1 MDKIKIAVFAS
12 GNGSNAENICKY
24 FAASGTA
31 EVSLILCNNPG
42 AYVLHRA
49 ENLNV
54 PAVVFDGKQLED
66 GTVLSLLR
74 DNGIGF
80 VVLAGFLK
88 KIPDAIVYE
97 YENRIVNI
105 HPSLLPKYGGKGM
118 YGDRVHE
125 AVFAA
130 KEKQSG
136 ITIHY
141 LNERYDE
148 GNIIFQKTCDIVGN
162 DTPATIAAKVHALE
176 YECYPQVI
184 DAVISRLKDNNAR
197 NK

>member
-12 GNGSNAENICKY
+12 GNGSNAENLCNY
-24 FAASGTA
+24 FCDSNKA
-31 EVSLILCNNPG
+31 EVSLILCNKAG
-42 AYVLHRA
+42 AKVLDRA
-49 ENLNV
+49 KRLGV
-54 PAVVFDGKQLED
+54 QSVLFTKED
-66 GTVLSLLR
+66 LLGGGVLKILSES
-74 DNGIGF
+74 GIDF
-80 VVLAGFLK
+80 IVLAGFMQ
-88 KIPDAIVYE
+88 KIPDEILAAYPD
-97 YENRIVNI
+97 RIVNI

-118 YGDRVHE
+118 YGDKVHE

-148 GNIIFQKTCDIVGN
+148 GNIIFQKTCDIVEN

>member
-1 MDKIKIAVFAS
+1 MDKIKIAIFAS
-12 GNGSNAENICKY
+12 GSGTNAENICEY
-24 FAASGTA
+24 FKDSDTA
-31 EVSLILCNNPG
+31 EVVLILSNKAD
-42 AYVLHRA
+42 AYVLQRA
-49 ENLNV
+49 KRLDV
-54 PAVVFDGKQLED
+54 PSCVFSKSQLLD
-66 GTVLSLLR
+66 GTVLDILQ
-74 DNGIGF
+74 DNQIGF
-80 VVLAGFLK
+80 VVLAGFLQ
-88 KIPDAIVYE
+88 KIPDEIVSAFE
-97 YENRIVNI
+97 HRIVNI

-148 GNIIFQKTCDIVGN
+148 GNIIFQKTCDIVEN

>member
-1 MDKIKIAVFAS
+1 MDKIKIAIFAS
-12 GNGSNAENICKY
+12 GSGTNAENICEY
-24 FAASGTA
+24 FKDSDTA
-31 EVSLILCNNPG
+31 EVVLILSNKAD
-42 AYVLHRA
+42 AYVLQRA
-49 ENLNV
+49 KRLDV
-54 PAVVFDGKQLED
+54 PSCVFSKSQLLD
-66 GTVLSLLR
+66 GTVLDILQ
-74 DNGIGF
+74 DNQIGF
-80 VVLAGFLK
+80 VVLAGFLQ
-88 KIPDAIVYE
+88 KIPDEIVSAFE
-97 YENRIVNI
+97 HRIVNI

-148 GNIIFQKTCDIVGN
+148 GSIIFQKTCDIVEN

>member
-1 MDKIKIAVFAS
+1 MDKTRIAVFAS
-12 GNGSNAENICKY
+12 GSGTNAENICGY
-24 FAASGTA
+24 FKDSKTA
-31 EVSLILCNNPG
+31 EVVLILSNKAD
-42 AYVLHRA
+42 AYVLQRA
-49 ENLNV
+49 KRLNV
-54 PAVVFDGKQLED
+54 PACVFSKSQLSD
-66 GTVLSLLR
+66 GTVLDILQ
-74 DNGIGF
+74 DNKIGF
-80 VVLAGFLK
+80 VVLAGFLQ
-88 KIPDAIVYE
+88 KIPDEIVSAFDH
-97 YENRIVNI
+97 RIVNI

-118 YGDRVHE
+118 YGDKVHE

-148 GNIIFQKTCDIVGN
+148 GNIIFQKTCDIVEN